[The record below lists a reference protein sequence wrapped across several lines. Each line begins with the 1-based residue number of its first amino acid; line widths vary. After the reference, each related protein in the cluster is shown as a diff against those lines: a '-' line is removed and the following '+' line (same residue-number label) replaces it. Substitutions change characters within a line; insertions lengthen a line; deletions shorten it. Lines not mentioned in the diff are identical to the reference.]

1 MNSSR
6 AARQWSLQLSGC
18 RFQLSRNN
26 ACATRSLS
34 TSQVLRTEEELLD
47 SIQAAPPIDFDK
59 PAQDESATDKRGNKN
74 REFARIIPASPSY
87 FTAAPQ
93 FTDSLLSLQHLY
105 RKYQSLPAVEPS
117 AAPRVVWEKLKDYR
131 QKVAE
136 PVKETKYTRVVGILK
151 RLNRIHPNL
160 MPEEVAEALEKH
172 RAPHDL
178 DGGKSNP
185 AVIDEYGRAPGVG
198 RRKESSARVLLV
210 EGTGEIL
217 INGRSIN
224 AAFGRVHDRESAM
237 WPLKVTGRLDKYNV
251 WGLVSGG
258 GTTGQAEAITLA
270 VAKALL
276 VHEPALKPILRRAGV
291 LTRDRRRVERKK
303 PGHVKARKMPTWV
316 KR

>member
-6 AARQWSLQLSGC
+6 AARQWSLQLSGS
-18 RFQLSRNN
+18 RLQLLRNN
-26 ACATRSLS
+26 ASAARSFS
-34 TSQVLRTEEELLD
+34 TSPLSRSEQELLD

-59 PAQDESATDKRGNKN
+59 PSKKDAGSDAPEVPN
-74 REFARIIPASPSY
+74 RQWARIIPASPSY

-93 FTDSLLSLQHLY
+93 FTDSLLTLQHLY
-105 RKYQSLPAVEPS
+105 RKYQSLPALPSS
-117 AAPRVVWEKLKDYR
+117 AAPRAAWDKLSDYR
-131 QKVAE
+131 SKVAE
-136 PVKETKYTRVVGILK
+136 PVKETKYQRVVSILK
-151 RLNRIHPNL
+151 RLNRIHPSL
-160 MPEEVAEALEKH
+160 MPEEVAEALDKH

-178 DGGKSNP
+178 DSGKANP
-185 AVIDEYGRAPGVG
+185 GVIDEYGRAPGVG

-237 WPLKVTGRLDKYNV
+237 WPLKATGRLDKYNV

-303 PGHVKARKMPTWV
+303 PGHLKARKMPTWV